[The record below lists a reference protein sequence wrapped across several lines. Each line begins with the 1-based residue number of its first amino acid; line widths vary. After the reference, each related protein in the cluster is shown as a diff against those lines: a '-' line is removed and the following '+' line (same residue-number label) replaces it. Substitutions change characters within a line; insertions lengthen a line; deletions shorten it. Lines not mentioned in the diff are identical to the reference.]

1 MYFWNRPS
9 VVCKGAFL
17 NYVDKIFCWRSIL
30 TTLRILVLLEL
41 SQQPDCLVTAWQLL
55 EYSALNWR
63 QTYLSW
69 HLWRYS
75 LTVCIWENLQTVD
88 ISNITYLPCFVNVV
102 CERPRAQCISDAVIK
117 CCFRYEKKMRSMHL
131 VQFWKRILNFLHF
144 IISFSSSNT

>member
-41 SQQPDCLVTAWQLL
+41 SQQPDCLVTAWQLP

-63 QTYLSW
+63 QTYPE
-69 HLWRYS
+69 
-75 LTVCIWENLQTVD
+75 LTFVKVLLNCLYMENLQIVD
-88 ISNITYLPCFVNVV
+88 ISSITYLPCFVNVV
-102 CERPRAQCISDAVIK
+102 WERPRAQCISDAVIK

-144 IISFSSSNT
+144 IISFSSLNT